1 MATYTYE
8 TIPQSSDEKPRRFEI
23 QQSMKEAP
31 ITHDPETGESVR
43 RVISGGLGYIS
54 HSNDK
59 ASTIPSPSHGCGS
72 GCGCHH

>member
-8 TIPQSSDEKPRRFEI
+8 TIPQNSGEKPRRFEI
-23 QQSMKEAP
+23 QQSMKE
-31 ITHDPETGESVR
+31 DPLIRDPKTGESVR

-59 ASTIPSPSHGCGS
+59 TSAPSSNSHGCGS